1 MSLLRG
7 VLFFYSCFFLIV
19 SIKEKNPKNFSSL
32 PGIFSL
38 FPDKQKKS
46 IMTYESR
53 IPIKQWSEDDRPRE
67 KLLIKGKSALSNA
80 ELIALLLGSG
90 TRNESAVD
98 LAKRILDQ
106 SGQNL
111 AELSKYQISD
121 LLKFKG
127 IGQAKGLTIIAALEL
142 GNRKRGQDALTREK
156 VAGSKDVFE
165 LFHGE
170 IADSP
175 YESFWV
181 LLLNRA
187 NRVIRK
193 VNISEGGIS
202 GTVADPKKIF
212 KMSLDHNASSL
223 ILCHNHPSG
232 NTQPSE
238 ADIRLTRKLKE
249 AGLLLDLP
257 VLDHLIVGGESY
269 FSFADEGMI

>member
-1 MSLLRG
+1 
-7 VLFFYSCFFLIV
+7 
-19 SIKEKNPKNFSSL
+19 
-32 PGIFSL
+32 
-38 FPDKQKKS
+38 
-46 IMTYESR
+46 MTYESR

-67 KLLIKGKSALSNA
+67 KLLLKGKSALSNA

-90 TRNESAVD
+90 NRNESAVD

-127 IGQAKGLTIIAALEL
+127 IGMAKGLTIIAALEL
-142 GNRKRGQDALTREK
+142 GNRKRSQDALAREK
-156 VAGSKDVFE
+156 VAGSRDVFE

-170 IADSP
+170 MADAQ

-193 VNISEGGIS
+193 VSISEGGIS

-257 VLDHLIVGGESY
+257 VLDHLILGGETY

>member
-1 MSLLRG
+1 
-7 VLFFYSCFFLIV
+7 
-19 SIKEKNPKNFSSL
+19 
-32 PGIFSL
+32 
-38 FPDKQKKS
+38 
-46 IMTYESR
+46 MTYETR
-53 IPIKQWSEDDRPRE
+53 IPIKHWSEDDRPRE
-67 KLLIKGKSALSNA
+67 KLLLKGKSALSNA

-106 SGQNL
+106 SRQNL

-127 IGQAKGLTIIAALEL
+127 IGMAKGVSIMAALEL
-142 GNRKRGQDALTREK
+142 GNRKRGQDALVREK
-156 VAGSKDVFE
+156 VAGSRDVFE

-170 IADSP
+170 MADAQ

-202 GTVADPKKIF
+202 GTVADPKKIL

-257 VLDHLIVGGESY
+257 VLDHLIVGGETY

>member
-1 MSLLRG
+1 MNR
-7 VLFFYSCFFLIV
+7 VFFSFFPI
-19 SIKEKNPKNFSSL
+19 NR
-32 PGIFSL
+32 
-38 FPDKQKKS
+38 KKD
-46 IMTYESR
+46 IMIYDAR

-67 KLLIKGKSALSNA
+67 KLLLKGKSALSNA

-98 LAKRILDQ
+98 LAKRILEQ
-106 SGQNL
+106 SGHNL
-111 AELSKYQISD
+111 AELSKLPISD

-127 IGQAKGLTIIAALEL
+127 IGQAKGLMIIAALEL
-142 GNRKRGQDALTREK
+142 GNRKRNQDAMVREK
-156 VAGSKDVFE
+156 VAGSRDVFE

-170 IADSP
+170 MADAQ

-193 VNISEGGIS
+193 INISEGGIS

-212 KMSLDHNASSL
+212 KMSLEHNASSL

-249 AGLLLDLP
+249 AGLLLDMP
-257 VLDHLIVGGESY
+257 VLDHLILGGESY

>member
-1 MSLLRG
+1 
-7 VLFFYSCFFLIV
+7 
-19 SIKEKNPKNFSSL
+19 
-32 PGIFSL
+32 
-38 FPDKQKKS
+38 
-46 IMTYESR
+46 MTYESR

-67 KLLIKGKSALSNA
+67 KLLLKGRSALSNA
-80 ELIALLLGSG
+80 ELLALLLGSG
-90 TRNESAVD
+90 NRSESAVD

-111 AELSKYQISD
+111 AELSKYQIAD

-127 IGQAKGLTIIAALEL
+127 IGMAKGLTIVAALEL
-142 GNRKRGQDALTREK
+142 GNRKRSQDALSREK
-156 VAGSKDVFE
+156 VAGSRDVFE
-165 LFHGE
+165 IFHGE
-170 IADSP
+170 LADAQ

-193 VNISEGGIS
+193 INISEGGIS

-212 KMSLDHNASSL
+212 KMALEHNASSL

-238 ADIRLTRKLKE
+238 ADIRLTRKLKD
-249 AGLLLDLP
+249 AGFMLDMP
-257 VLDHLIVGGESY
+257 VLDHLIVGGDTF

>member
-1 MSLLRG
+1 MN
-7 VLFFYSCFFLIV
+7 YD
-19 SIKEKNPKNFSSL
+19 P
-32 PGIFSL
+32 
-38 FPDKQKKS
+38 
-46 IMTYESR
+46 R

-67 KLLIKGKSALSNA
+67 KLILKGKSALSNA

-106 SGQNL
+106 SGHNL
-111 AELSKYQISD
+111 AELSRYQLND
-121 LLKFKG
+121 LQKFRG
-127 IGQAKGLTIIAALEL
+127 IGLAKGVTIIAALEL
-142 GNRKRGQDALTREK
+142 GNRKRSQDALVREK
-156 VAGSKDVFE
+156 VAGSRDVYE

-170 IADSP
+170 LADAQ
-175 YESFWV
+175 YEAFWV
-181 LLLNRA
+181 LMLNRA

-212 KMSLDHNASSL
+212 KMALEQNASSI

-249 AGLLLDLP
+249 AGLMLDLP
-257 VLDHLIVGGESY
+257 VLDHLIIGGDSY

>member
-1 MSLLRG
+1 
-7 VLFFYSCFFLIV
+7 
-19 SIKEKNPKNFSSL
+19 
-32 PGIFSL
+32 
-38 FPDKQKKS
+38 
-46 IMTYESR
+46 MTYDTR

-67 KLLIKGKSALSNA
+67 KLLLKGKSALSNA

-90 TRNESAVD
+90 TRHESAVD

-106 SGQNL
+106 NGHNL
-111 AELSKYQISD
+111 AELSRLQLND
-121 LLKFKG
+121 LQKFKG
-127 IGQAKGLTIIAALEL
+127 IGLAKGVTIIAALEL
-142 GNRKRGQDALTREK
+142 GNRKRNQDALVKEK
-156 VAGSKDVFE
+156 VSGSRDVFE

-170 IADSP
+170 LADAQ
-175 YESFWV
+175 YECFWV

-193 VNISEGGIS
+193 INISEGGIS
-202 GTVADPKKIF
+202 GTVADPKKIY
-212 KMSLDHNASSL
+212 KMALDHNASSI

-238 ADIRLTRKLKE
+238 ADIRLTRKLKD

-257 VLDHLIVGGESY
+257 VLDHLIIGGEAY

>member
-1 MSLLRG
+1 MGS
-7 VLFFYSCFFLIV
+7 FFLPIDRVYFAFFLIKRKRT
-19 SIKEKNPKNFSSL
+19 S
-32 PGIFSL
+32 
-38 FPDKQKKS
+38 
-46 IMTYESR
+46 MTYDSR
-53 IPIKQWSEDDRPRE
+53 ITIKQWSEDDRPRE
-67 KLLIKGKSALSNA
+67 KLMIKGKSALSNA

-106 SGQNL
+106 SGHNL
-111 AELSKYQISD
+111 AELSKYQLND
-121 LLKFKG
+121 LQKFKG
-127 IGQAKGLTIIAALEL
+127 IGLAKGVTIIAALEL
-142 GNRKRGQDALTREK
+142 GNRKRSQDALAREK
-156 VAGSKDVFE
+156 VAGSRDVFE

-170 IADSP
+170 LADSQ
-175 YESFWV
+175 YEAFWV

-212 KMSLDHNASSL
+212 KMALDQNASSI

-232 NTQPSE
+232 NIQPSE

-257 VLDHLIVGGESY
+257 VLDHLIVGGDAY

>member
-1 MSLLRG
+1 
-7 VLFFYSCFFLIV
+7 
-19 SIKEKNPKNFSSL
+19 
-32 PGIFSL
+32 
-38 FPDKQKKS
+38 
-46 IMTYESR
+46 MTYDTR

-67 KLLIKGKSALSNA
+67 KLLLKGKSALSNA

-90 TRNESAVD
+90 TKHESAVD

-106 SGQNL
+106 NGHNL
-111 AELSKYQISD
+111 AELSRLQLND
-121 LLKFKG
+121 LQKFRG
-127 IGQAKGLTIIAALEL
+127 IGLAKGVTIIAALEL
-142 GNRKRGQDALTREK
+142 GNRKRNQDALVKEK
-156 VAGSKDVFE
+156 VAGSRDVFE

-170 IADSP
+170 LADAQ

-193 VNISEGGIS
+193 INISEGGIS
-202 GTVADPKKIF
+202 GTVADPKKIY
-212 KMSLDHNASSL
+212 KIALDHNASSI

-232 NTQPSE
+232 NIQPSE

-257 VLDHLIVGGESY
+257 VLDHLIIGGEAY

>member
-1 MSLLRG
+1 VNPS
-7 VLFFYSCFFLIV
+7 VLIFQKIFF
-19 SIKEKNPKNFSSL
+19 NP
-32 PGIFSL
+32 PGIFFF
-38 FPDKQKKS
+38 FPDKQEKR
-46 IMTYESR
+46 IMIYDNR

-67 KLLIKGKSALSNA
+67 KLILKGKAALSNA

-90 TRNESAVD
+90 TKNESAVD

-106 SGQNL
+106 SGHNL

-121 LLKFKG
+121 LVKFKG
-127 IGQAKGLTIIAALEL
+127 IGTAKGLTILAALEL
-142 GNRKRGQDALTREK
+142 GNRKRSQDALARDK
-156 VAGSKDVFE
+156 VAGSRDVFE

-170 IADSP
+170 LADAQ

-257 VLDHLIVGGESY
+257 VLDHLILGGDGY

>member
-1 MSLLRG
+1 
-7 VLFFYSCFFLIV
+7 
-19 SIKEKNPKNFSSL
+19 
-32 PGIFSL
+32 
-38 FPDKQKKS
+38 
-46 IMTYESR
+46 MTYETR

-67 KLLIKGKSALSNA
+67 KLLLKGKSALSNA

-90 TRNESAVD
+90 TRQESAVD

-106 SGQNL
+106 NGHNL
-111 AELSKYQISD
+111 AELSRLQLND
-121 LLKFKG
+121 LQKFKG
-127 IGQAKGLTIIAALEL
+127 IGLAKGVTIIAALEL
-142 GNRKRGQDALTREK
+142 GNRKRSQDALAREK
-156 VAGSKDVFE
+156 VAGSRDVYE

-170 IADSP
+170 LADAQ

-193 VNISEGGIS
+193 VNISEGGVS
-202 GTVADPKKIF
+202 GTVADPKKIY
-212 KMSLDHNASSL
+212 KMALDHNASSI

-238 ADIRLTRKLKE
+238 ADIRLTRKLKD
-249 AGLLLDLP
+249 AGLMLDLP
-257 VLDHLIVGGESY
+257 VLDHLIVGGDSY

>member
-1 MSLLRG
+1 M
-7 VLFFYSCFFLIV
+7 F
-19 SIKEKNPKNFSSL
+19 
-32 PGIFSL
+32 
-38 FPDKQKKS
+38 
-46 IMTYESR
+46 YESR

-67 KLLIKGKSALSNA
+67 KLLLKGKSALSNA

-90 TRNESAVD
+90 NRNESAVD
-98 LAKRILDQ
+98 LAKRVLDK

-111 AELSKYQISD
+111 AELSRFQISD
-121 LLKFKG
+121 LIKIKG

-142 GNRKRGQDALTREK
+142 GNRKRSQDALSREK
-156 VAGSKDVFE
+156 VAGSHDVYE

-170 IADSP
+170 LADAQ

-212 KMSLDHNASSL
+212 KMSLEHNASSL

-257 VLDHLIVGGESY
+257 VLDHLIVGADSY
-269 FSFADEGMI
+269 FSFADEGML

>member
-1 MSLLRG
+1 
-7 VLFFYSCFFLIV
+7 
-19 SIKEKNPKNFSSL
+19 
-32 PGIFSL
+32 
-38 FPDKQKKS
+38 
-46 IMTYESR
+46 MTYDTR

-67 KLLIKGKSALSNA
+67 KLLLKGKSALSNA

-90 TRNESAVD
+90 TRHESAVD
-98 LAKRILDQ
+98 LAKRVLDQ
-106 SGQNL
+106 SGHNL
-111 AELSKYQISD
+111 AELSKYQLND
-121 LLKFKG
+121 LQKFKG
-127 IGQAKGLTIIAALEL
+127 IGLAKGVTIIAALEL
-142 GNRKRGQDALTREK
+142 GNRKRSQDALAREK
-156 VAGSKDVFE
+156 VAGSRDVFE

-170 IADSP
+170 LADAQ
-175 YESFWV
+175 YEAFWV

-212 KMSLDHNASSL
+212 KMALDQNASSI

-232 NTQPSE
+232 NIQPSE

-257 VLDHLIVGGESY
+257 VLDHLIVGGDSY

>member
-1 MSLLRG
+1 
-7 VLFFYSCFFLIV
+7 
-19 SIKEKNPKNFSSL
+19 
-32 PGIFSL
+32 
-38 FPDKQKKS
+38 
-46 IMTYESR
+46 MTYDTR

-67 KLLIKGKSALSNA
+67 KLLLKGRAALSNA

-106 SGQNL
+106 SGHNL
-111 AELSKYQISD
+111 AELSRYQLSD
-121 LLKFKG
+121 LCKFKG
-127 IGQAKGLTIIAALEL
+127 IGLAKGVTIIAALEL
-142 GNRKRGQDALTREK
+142 GNRKRGQDALVREK
-156 VAGSKDVFE
+156 VAGSRDVYE
-165 LFHGE
+165 LFHGDL
-170 IADSP
+170 ADAQ
-175 YESFWV
+175 YESFWI

-212 KMSLDHNASSL
+212 KMALEHNASSV

-232 NTQPSE
+232 NNQPSE
-238 ADIRLTRKLKE
+238 ADIRLTRKLKD
-249 AGLLLDLP
+249 AGLMLDMP
-257 VLDHLIVGGESY
+257 VLDHLIIGGESY